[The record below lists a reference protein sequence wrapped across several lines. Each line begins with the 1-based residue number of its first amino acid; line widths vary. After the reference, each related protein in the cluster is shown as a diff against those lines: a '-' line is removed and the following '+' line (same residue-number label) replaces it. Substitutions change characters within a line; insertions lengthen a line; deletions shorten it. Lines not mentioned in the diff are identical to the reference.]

1 MSVIQDNPDASQP
14 MKKKKD
20 AKIKKRKKPIQR
32 RIIRAAGGLLWRE
45 TEQGRE
51 LALVHRPRYDDWVLP
66 KGHLDKGEGW
76 EDAAVREVTEE
87 TCCQAQLGD
96 YAGSISYLVNDKP
109 KLVLFWHMSLAG
121 ENSFVPNGETDQLLW
136 VTAEEALEKLAYS
149 TERALVAQAQ

>member
-51 LALVHRPRYDDWVLP
+51 LALVHRPRNEDWVLP

-76 EDAAVREVTEE
+76 EEAAVREVIEE
-87 TCCQAQLGD
+87 TCCPAQLGEF
-96 YAGSISYLVNDKP
+96 AGSISYLVNNKP
-109 KLVLFWHMSLAG
+109 KLVLFWHLSLIG
-121 ENSFVPNGETDQLLW
+121 ESTFVPNGETDQILW
-136 VTAEEALEKLAYS
+136 LTVEEAIKKLTYS
-149 TERALVAQAQ
+149 TERTLVRQVQ